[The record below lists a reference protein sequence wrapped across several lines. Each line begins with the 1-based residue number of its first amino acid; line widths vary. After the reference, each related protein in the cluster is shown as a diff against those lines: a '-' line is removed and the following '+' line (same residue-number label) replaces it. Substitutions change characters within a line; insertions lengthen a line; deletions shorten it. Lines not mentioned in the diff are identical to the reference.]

1 MMYKHS
7 LSFNGRKHLVDTL
20 IYPEFDYEFDYP
32 NQLSWLKVT
41 NRRYY
46 FLDCVLHS
54 MFKYNLLI
62 FLAMRFTPLSEIEG
76 LRTLNRTRQDVY
88 HVYLTN
94 TEIMDDSFTAYGAYF
109 WNNLNANL
117 REVENSTA
125 FKTALFN
132 LLLNAQISS

>member
-1 MMYKHS
+1 
-7 LSFNGRKHLVDTL
+7 
-20 IYPEFDYEFDYP
+20 
-32 NQLSWLKVT
+32 
-41 NRRYY
+41 
-46 FLDCVLHS
+46 
-54 MFKYNLLI
+54 MFKYNLPI
-62 FLAMRFTPLSEIEG
+62 FLAMRFTPLSEIEE
-76 LRTLNRTRQDVY
+76 LRTLGRNRQDMY